1 MIFRDKITVIG
12 LGYIGLPT
20 AAILASHNFK
30 VTGVDIDHAVIDK
43 INNNNVSQIEPSLEL
58 IVRNAVLNGNLT
70 ASHIIEPAD
79 VFIIA
84 VPTPVTQNKK
94 PDMKIINSVVI
105 TLAPHLK
112 KGDLIII
119 ESTIPV
125 NMTKKISNMLSAL
138 RKDLKFPG
146 MSDEV
151 NDIYIS
157 YCPERVL
164 PGNIADEIIHN
175 DRIIGGITP
184 KCSIKAAELYKT
196 FVKGKILLSDVCTAE
211 MTKLAENAYRDVNI
225 AFANELS
232 MICDSL
238 GVNSSEVI
246 NLANHH
252 PRVNILQPGPGV
264 GGHCIAIDPWFL
276 IDSTPN
282 NTDLIRTARKVN
294 NNKTNHVI
302 NQIAETI
309 EFHKNPTIAFFGA
322 TYKSDVDDIRESPAI
337 KIIDNIAS
345 KFSCNMFLVEP
356 YLNTIPTPLDKHPHL
371 KMTKFNEAING
382 ATILVLLVK
391 HKEFLRFNW
400 KSIKNSRVLDA
411 VGMLSPSNCHTPSP
425 PLKTFIAKKKLP

>member
-1 MIFRDKITVIG
+1 MNKIFRNKITVIG

-20 AAILASHNFK
+20 AAILANHNFK
-30 VTGVDIDHAVIDK
+30 VAGVDIDHTAIDK
-43 INNNNVSQIEPSLEL
+43 INNTNISQTEPSLEF
-58 IVRNAVLNGNLT
+58 IVRNAVLSGNLR
-70 ASHIIEPAD
+70 ASHVIEPSD

-84 VPTPVTQNKK
+84 VPTPVTQDKK
-94 PDMKIINSVVI
+94 PDMTIINSVVAI
-105 TLAPHLK
+105 LAPQLK

-125 NMTKKISNMLSAL
+125 NMTQKISNMLSDF

-146 MSDEV
+146 VSDEV
-151 NDIYIS
+151 NNIFIS

-164 PGNIADEIIHN
+164 PGNIANEIIHN

-184 KCSIKAAELYKT
+184 KCSKKAAELYKT
-196 FVKGKILLSDVCTAE
+196 FVKGKILLSEARIAE

-246 NLANHH
+246 NLANLH

-276 IDSTPN
+276 VDSTPN

-294 NNKTNHVI
+294 DKKIDHVT

-309 EFHKNPTIAFFGA
+309 ECHKNPTIAFFGA
-322 TYKSDVDDIRESPAI
+322 TYKNDVDDIRESPAI

-345 KFSCNMFLVEP
+345 KFSFNMLLVEP
-356 YLNTIPTPLDKHPHL
+356 YLNTIPIPLNKYAHL
-371 KMTKFNEAING
+371 KMSKFNEAINS
-382 ATILVLLVK
+382 ATILILLVK
-391 HKEFLRFNW
+391 HSEFLRFDW
-400 KSIKNSRVLDA
+400 KSIKKRRILDTAGILTKNNS
-411 VGMLSPSNCHTPSP
+411 
-425 PLKTFIAKKKLP
+425 